1 MYLVVACVFGFFGG
15 GFHAQRITIITEFIP
30 ERHVADVVGIS
41 VLCTGVGNL
50 IAAPLGGTDRAAE
63 ISKKTFEQ

>member
-50 IAAPLGGTDRAAE
+50 IAAPLGGTNPATDL
-63 ISKKTFEQ
+63 